1 MATSSS
7 RRNIP
12 FCLFFILC
20 MLRILESF
28 RIPNGCLIGVL
39 SGAIV
44 AIVSRE
50 DTKDLS
56 VSAQPRVEIGWSF
69 GEVAECLLSRKTLP
83 EDRCL

>member
-1 MATSSS
+1 M
-7 RRNIP
+7 
-12 FCLFFILC
+12 
-20 MLRILESF
+20 
-28 RIPNGCLIGVL
+28 PNGCLIGVL

-56 VSAQPRVEIGWSF
+56 VCAQPRVEIAWSF
-69 GEVAECLLSRKTLP
+69 DEVAECLLSRNTLP